1 MLNIFHISHVWT
13 PPYGRAGGG
22 GKERLPKAFR
32 QIIDFAQDAGPLL
45 PAGMAWV

>member
-1 MLNIFHISHVWT
+1 MGKQAS
-13 PPYGRAGGG
+13 GG

-45 PAGMAWV
+45 SPGMAWV